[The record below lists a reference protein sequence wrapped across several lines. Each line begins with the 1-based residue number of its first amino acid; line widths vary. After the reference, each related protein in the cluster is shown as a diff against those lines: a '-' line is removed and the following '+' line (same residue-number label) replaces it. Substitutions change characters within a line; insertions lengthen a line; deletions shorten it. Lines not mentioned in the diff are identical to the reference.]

1 MVLSQPSLS
10 LSAVQFV
17 QQVLASRPAI
27 AVFDCDGTLWSG
39 DAGADFFYWEME
51 QGFIAPE
58 IIPAIKHRYSEYLAG
73 RVDEL
78 AICGEMIQINKGVE
92 DARLRKAAR
101 DEFFPNVV
109 APRIFAEMLELTR
122 QLAQHGCEMWAVS
135 STNNW
140 VVEAGAAAFGIPAER
155 VLAAALA
162 VEDGLVTDRLL
173 RVPTDELK
181 QTAIQEVIARPVD
194 AVFGNSMHDFAMLER
209 ARNAYAIHPNR
220 ELETRA
226 TELGWTVYWPES
238 AKRG

>member
-1 MVLSQPSLS
+1 MIQPTLS
-10 LSAVQFV
+10 LSAVQFL
-17 QQVLASRPAI
+17 QQVLDRRPAI

-39 DAGADFFYWEME
+39 DSGADFFYWEME

-78 AICGEMIQINKGVE
+78 AICGEMIQINQGVE
-92 DARLRKAAR
+92 DARLREAAR
-101 DEFFPNVV
+101 EFFGKIV

-122 QLAQHGCEMWAVS
+122 QLAGQGCELWAVS

-140 VVEAGAAAFGIPAER
+140 VVEAGAAAFGIPPER
-155 VLAAALA
+155 VLAATLA

-181 QTAIQEVIARPVD
+181 QTAIEEIIARPVD
-194 AVFGNSMHDFAMLER
+194 AVFGNSIHDFAMLEK

-226 TELGWTVYWPES
+226 TELGWTVYWPEAS
-238 AKRG
+238 RRG

>member
-1 MVLSQPSLS
+1 LNHPTLS
-10 LSAVQFV
+10 LSAVQFL
-17 QQVLASRPAI
+17 QQVLAGRPAT

-39 DAGADFFYWEME
+39 DSGADFFYWEME

-92 DARLRKAAR
+92 DARLREAAR
-101 DEFFPNVV
+101 EFFANII
-109 APRIFAEMLELTR
+109 APRIFPEMLELTR
-122 QLAQHGCEMWAVS
+122 QLAQQGCEVWAVS

-140 VVEAGAAAFGIPAER
+140 VVEAGAAAFGIPPER
-155 VLAAALA
+155 VLAATLA
-162 VEDGLVTDRLL
+162 VEDGVVTDRLL

-181 QTAIQEVIARPVD
+181 QTAIEEVIARPVD

-209 ARNAYAIHPNR
+209 ARDAYAIHPNR
-220 ELETRA
+220 ELEKQA
-226 TELGWTVYWPES
+226 TELGWTIYWPEAS
-238 AKRG
+238 QRG

>member
-51 QGFIAPE
+51 QGFIAPG

-155 VLAAALA
+155 VLAATLA

>member
-1 MVLSQPSLS
+1 MSHPTLS
-10 LSAVQFV
+10 LSAVQFI
-17 QQVLASRPAI
+17 QQVLDGRPAI

-39 DAGADFFYWEME
+39 DAGADFFFWEME

-58 IIPAIKHRYSEYLAG
+58 IVPAIKHRYSEYLAG

-92 DARLRKAAR
+92 DVRLREAAR
-101 DEFFPNVV
+101 EFFGKLV

-122 QLAQHGCEMWAVS
+122 QLTQQGCELWAVS

-140 VVEAGAAAFGIPAER
+140 VVEAGAAAFGIPPER
-155 VLAAALA
+155 VLAATLA

-181 QTAIQEVIARPVD
+181 QTAIEEVIARPVD

-209 ARNAYAIHPNR
+209 ARGAFAIHPNR

-226 TELGWTVYWPES
+226 TELGWTVYWPENS
-238 AKRG
+238 QRS